1 MIRFRESPNT
11 SGLNN
16 TEAYFSSPQVGSHH
30 FWVSGI
36 QAPLIDLMEYDWKE
50 EMLAKEECDVLSAF
64 TAPQLPSRAIN
75 LALGLV
81 KGLWYNYPQTL

>member
-1 MIRFRESPNT
+1 
-11 SGLNN
+11 
-16 TEAYFSSPQVGSHH
+16 
-30 FWVSGI
+30 
-36 QAPLIDLMEYDWKE
+36 MEYDWKE